1 MYFGE
6 IKENDIANGVGVR
19 TTLFVSGCRNHCAEC
34 FQPQTWSFSYGQEF
48 TDDVADRIIQSLS
61 FPWVNGLTVLGGEP
75 FEVENQR
82 GLLPLL
88 RRVREELPGKTIW
101 AYSGFTWEQLT
112 GVRESRCR
120 CEVTDEVLGLLD
132 VLVDG
137 PYVAGLRD
145 ITLRFRGSS
154 NQRIIDVPRSLAS
167 GDVVL
172 WGEDPQLVRGSWD
185 A

>member
-1 MYFGE
+1 MHYAE

-19 TTLFVSGCRNHCAEC
+19 TTLFVSGCRNHCKEC

-48 TDDVADRIIQSLS
+48 TDDVAERIIESMR
-61 FPWVNGLTVLGGEP
+61 PVWVNGLTLLGGEP

-88 RRVREELPGKTIW
+88 RRVRAELSGKTIW

-112 GVRESRCR
+112 GAEPARCR
-120 CEVTDEVLGLLD
+120 CEVTDDMLSVLD

-137 PYVAGLRD
+137 PYVAELHD
-145 ITLRFRGSS
+145 ISLRFRGSS
-154 NQRIIDVPRSLAS
+154 NQRIIDVPQSLAAGVVVPW
-167 GDVVL
+167 GD
-172 WGEDPQLVRGSWD
+172 DRAFKRGVW
-185 A
+185 

>member
-1 MYFGE
+1 MHYAE

-19 TTLFVSGCRNHCAEC
+19 TTLFVSGCRNHCKEC

-48 TDDVADRIIQSLS
+48 TDDVADRIIESMR
-61 FPWVNGLTVLGGEP
+61 PAWVNGLTLLGGEP

-88 RRVREELPGKTIW
+88 RRVRAELSGKTIW

-112 GVRESRCR
+112 GVEPSRCR
-120 CEVTDEVLGLLD
+120 CAVTDDVISLLD

-137 PYVAGLRD
+137 PYVAELHD
-145 ITLRFRGSS
+145 ISLRFRGSS
-154 NQRIIDVPRSLAS
+154 NQRIIDVPQSLAAGVVVPW
-167 GDVVL
+167 GD
-172 WGEDPQLVRGSWD
+172 DRAFKRGVW
-185 A
+185 